1 MRNEDLSRRL
11 AGELMSIGAVTLSPR
26 RPFRWASGLLSPV
39 YCDNRLTLGHP
50 AIRQMICEGFR
61 ELIELNDLPCDLVAG
76 TATAGIPHAAWLA
89 DRLDVPMVYVRST
102 VKAHGKGQ
110 QVEGVIG
117 EGQNV
122 VVVEDLV
129 STGMSSTAVISPL
142 TEMGAQVSAVVAIFT
157 YGLSRA
163 AEAFAA
169 SGVPLF
175 TLTDYPTLLEV
186 ASESGA
192 VDEADRISLSEWYRD
207 PVSWSKE
214 AGE

>member
-1 MRNEDLSRRL
+1 MRNEGLSRRL
-11 AGELMSIGAVTLSPR
+11 AGELMAIGAVTLSPR
-26 RPFRWASGLLSPV
+26 KPFRWASGLLSPV
-39 YCDNRLTLGHP
+39 YCDNRLTLGYP
-50 AIRQMICEGFR
+50 AMRQMICRGFQ
-61 ELIELNDLPCDLVAG
+61 ELIELNDLPCDLIAG
-76 TATAGIPHAAWLA
+76 TATAGIPHASWLA

-102 VKAHGKGQ
+102 LKAHGKGR

-142 TEMGAQVSAVVAIFT
+142 TETGALVSAVVAIFT
-157 YGLSRA
+157 YGLHRA

-169 SGVPLF
+169 SGVPLY

-186 ASESGA
+186 AAESGA
-192 VDEADRISLSEWYRD
+192 LDEDDRLSLRDWYRD
-207 PVSWSKE
+207 PVSWSKA
-214 AGE
+214 AGD